1 MSFQQIAKLVEQI
14 GIPLLAA
21 SVCAYALW
29 FILRWL
35 LKTFKGDFESR
46 VSDLQHELEEEIGE
60 CRKQLTQTHSVM
72 IRLVDRVRVLDQS
85 LLEHTTLVLVHY
97 GLEPA
102 PRRMT
107 RAERRDELQ
116 EELRAVARNGDE

>member
-1 MSFQQIAKLVEQI
+1 MSFQQIASLIEQI
-14 GIPLLAA
+14 GIPILV
-21 SVCAYALW
+21 SGVCAYALW

-35 LKTFKGDFESR
+35 LKTFKTDFENR
-46 VSDLQHELEEEIGE
+46 VSDLQRELEEEIGE
-60 CRKQLTQTHSVM
+60 CRKQLTQTHDVV

-85 LLEHTTLVLVHY
+85 LLEHTTLVRVHY
-97 GLEPA
+97 GLKPA

-116 EELRAVARNGDE
+116 EELRTVAKNGDE